1 MVVGRQTRH
10 EEFAVLTSQLL
21 LSSVL
26 SISLFAEEQF
36 DYDAFGRLP
45 VQKDGR
51 VKPIDTVARNA
62 LLVLRVS
69 KPLKGSTKSGYS
81 MVSRCSLY
89 SDRADDHKVFRVD
102 HPEVLAIF
110 GYCVLARKN
119 TSHSTTYLSVVEIR
133 EINDEIDS
141 LLNRFQELT

>member
-1 MVVGRQTRH
+1 MKNS
-10 EEFAVLTSQLL
+10 FVLTLLL

-62 LLVLRVS
+62 LLVLRG
-69 KPLKGSTKSGYS
+69 KQTIKKGSTKIPAIQWFLD
-81 MVSRCSLY
+81 VVFNP
-89 SDRADDHKVFRVD
+89 DRADDHKVFRVD
-102 HPEVLAIF
+102 HPEVLALDT
-110 GYCVLARKN
+110 VLARKN
-119 TSHSTTYLSVVEIR
+119 TSHSTTYLSAMKFARSMMRLIA
-133 EINDEIDS
+133 
-141 LLNRFQELT
+141 F

>member
-1 MVVGRQTRH
+1 MKNT
-10 EEFAVLTSQLL
+10 FFLTLLL

-62 LLVLRVS
+62 LLVLRGKQS
-69 KPLKGSTKSGYS
+69 IKKGSIKS
-81 MVSRCSLY
+81 
-89 SDRADDHKVFRVD
+89 
-102 HPEVLAIF
+102 
-110 GYCVLARKN
+110 
-119 TSHSTTYLSVVEIR
+119 
-133 EINDEIDS
+133 
-141 LLNRFQELT
+141 